1 MPTDGTCKLTD
12 DGSNTINISCTI
24 SEVDQNFNHVKRS
37 LDQSIKS
44 YVISDKKKFVLTV
57 KNIGDT
63 DHDTLK
69 TIYDLKSELSF
80 YRNTSDGS
88 AAAAVRWVGDFNFH
102 TPTNKSYSFLNRI
115 YEGKIE
121 LQEV

>member
-1 MPTDGTCKLTD
+1 MDGTCKLTD
-12 DGSNTINISCTI
+12 GGSNTINISCTI
-24 SEVDQNFNHVKRS
+24 TEVDINFNHVARS
-37 LDQSIKS
+37 IDGSIKS
-44 YVISDKKKFVLTV
+44 YIISNKKKFELVI
-57 KNIGDT
+57 KNISDT

-80 YRNTSDGS
+80 YRNTSDGTS
-88 AAAAVRWVGDFNFH
+88 AAAVRWVGDFNFH